1 MRVSIVLSGPITPAK
16 ARHFLSRARPDDEV
30 VIIDGPRTA
39 TTGKARSPWPD
50 DPRLRRIQHEET
62 FSTAV
67 LDAVQGD
74 AVMIVRPGDQLM
86 ADTLGIL
93 AASLDHPELAMV
105 GCRAYEKKTGRP
117 LDPMRH
123 VSLVTRRNDVN
134 VLDGPI
140 AARASLTS
148 VTELVPSP
156 TCFLAR
162 TSALSPEA
170 LEGFDADP
178 ATSLVAGPIR
188 LLRAALQH
196 GKLAL
201 IPRELVFVPLMSGEQ
216 VRELRG
222 GPSTVAF
229 WWEMLENEPGLS
241 DLDLRRAFGTLL
253 RRVSLLPILESDAD
267 RQQWIRSA
275 LHALAGRIRELRPDS
290 IGLPGPSLVPGRRY
304 VIATDDWPE
313 RADDLVSAWVS
324 ATAERTD
331 VELLLPDQGGGE
343 GHLATAIKRAD
354 LDGVPPSITL
364 LPHASAITIRV
375 PAVFLG
381 TGDTGEM
388 VRQALVEWDR

>member
-1 MRVSIVLSGPITPAK
+1 MRVSVVLSGPVTPAK

-30 VIIDGPRTA
+30 VVIDGPRTA
-39 TTGKARSPWPD
+39 SSAKLRSPWPD
-50 DPRLRRIQHEET
+50 DPRLRRVQQKDA
-62 FSTAV
+62 FSSTAV
-67 LDAVQGD
+67 DAIDGD
-74 AVMIVRPGDQLM
+74 AIMIVRPGDQLM
-86 ADTLGIL
+86 PETLGAL
-93 AASLDHPELAMV
+93 AESLDHPELAMV

-134 VLDGPI
+134 ILDGHI

-156 TCFLAR
+156 TCFLTR

-196 GKLAL
+196 GKLSL
-201 IPRELVFVPLMSGEQ
+201 IPKELVFVPLMSGEQ

-229 WWEMLENEPGLS
+229 WWDMLENEPGLS
-241 DLDLRRAFGTLL
+241 DLDLRRAYGTLL
-253 RRVSLLPILESDAD
+253 RRVSLLPILESDTD

-275 LHALAGRIRELRPDS
+275 LHALAGRINELRPDG
-290 IGLPGPSLVPGRRY
+290 IGLPGPSLAPGRRY

-313 RADDLVSAWVS
+313 KANALVSAWVS
-324 ATAERTD
+324 ATGERTD
-331 VELLLPDQGGGE
+331 VELLLPDHGGGE
-343 GHLATAIKRAD
+343 GHLAKAIKRAE
-354 LDGVPPSITL
+354 LDGVPPSIRL
-364 LPHASAITIRV
+364 LPHASALTIRV

-381 TGDTGEM
+381 TGDTEAM
-388 VRQALVEWDR
+388 VRQALVESEQ